1 MEDLR
6 LPAPFKSRQWSKSD
20 PESELQRARLKRSV
34 DVLQWLTGIDGYL
47 LPGWSR
53 NEPEAVSKID
63 VWDPPL
69 GAFHGPA
76 EAGHYLGATSS
87 QALKPAA
94 TILKPRSGICATETR

>member
-6 LPAPFKSRQWSKSD
+6 LPAPFKSRQWSKSH

-53 NEPEAVSKID
+53 NEPEAVSKIH
-63 VWDPPL
+63 VWDPPSGGL
-69 GAFHGPA
+69 RPA
-76 EAGHYLGATSS
+76 EVGHCFETTLGNLRDRNTVTSCE
-87 QALKPAA
+87 
-94 TILKPRSGICATETR
+94 SG